1 MPIVAIAINVGLLV
15 AFFAIHQLVVRL
27 MARRD
32 GFRPI
37 KHNLK
42 RLGPVLMAYRW
53 GSVRI
58 GSSTRWG
65 RTVNVTLF
73 RSHIH
78 LRLIKFFGGGELLIP
93 LDYASYSFSHW
104 IHGELVDITVNG
116 KTYTFGQKIAEM
128 AKKYYC

>member
-1 MPIVAIAINVGLLV
+1 MPIVAIAINVGLLL
-15 AFFAIHQLVVRL
+15 AFFAAHQLAVRL

-37 KHNLK
+37 KHDLK
-42 RLGPVLMAYRW
+42 RLGPVLATYRW

-58 GSSTRWG
+58 GASSRWG

-73 RSHIH
+73 SNHIH
-78 LRLIKFFGGGELLIP
+78 LKLIKFFGGGEILIP

-104 IHGELVDITVNG
+104 IHGEVVDINVNG
-116 KTYTFGQKIAEM
+116 KIYAFGKNIAKIARQ
-128 AKKYYC
+128 YYC